1 MKAAEASSEKPVLR
15 QDVIHSTESST
26 PSLSS
31 KQSSLNGQVH
41 LVVLFAPMKE
51 FAAATERIDGIKA
64 LGRGVYMVHAKS
76 SEARDLVT
84 GIRHISFKKTRAI
97 PRVKEAS
104 LGASENRT
112 YTVVS
117 YSFDGPSA
125 QQKTQAQ
132 RLIRRSPCVRLRP
145 GVLLFPHLR
154 KKEFE
159 RYYLRDAKHQL
170 YNARAFVTK
179 MVENGAT
186 VRRWSRLR
194 LIGPSS
200 EELVGKAI
208 QRMVST
214 ELSSIEFQ
222 LARLREVAAKPGVPP
237 RKLKERFTVLARRFR
252 VLRANFTVVQNIW
265 HHDTQKDLRRTY
277 SLVLKTRHEIAA
289 VVEGSVPF
297 HDTGNSSEV
306 RLELSPTNATETDKS

>member
-1 MKAAEASSEKPVLR
+1 M
-15 QDVIHSTESST
+15 
-26 PSLSS
+26 
-31 KQSSLNGQVH
+31 H

-76 SEARDLVT
+76 SQAMDLVT

-97 PRVKEAS
+97 PRVKEAG
-104 LGASENRT
+104 LGASQNRT

-117 YSFDGPSA
+117 YSFDSPSA
-125 QQKTQAQ
+125 QQKQQAQ

-159 RYYLRDAKHQL
+159 RFYVRDARRQL

-179 MVENGAT
+179 MIENGAT

-214 ELSSIEFQ
+214 ELLSIESQ

-289 VVEGSVPF
+289 MIDASVSF
-297 HDTGNSSEV
+297 QDTSNSSKVE
-306 RLELSPTNATETDKS
+306 LEHGPANASRSGKS